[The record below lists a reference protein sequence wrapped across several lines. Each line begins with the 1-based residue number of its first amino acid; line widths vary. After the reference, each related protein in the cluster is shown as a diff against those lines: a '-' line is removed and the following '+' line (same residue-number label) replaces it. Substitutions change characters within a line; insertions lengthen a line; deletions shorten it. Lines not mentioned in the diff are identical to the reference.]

1 MKRFNPEHAHK
12 LERAGRLE
20 ELPPANI
27 ARLLDLDGS
36 QTVVDFGAGT
46 GMYTLP
52 IAEALP
58 RGGVIAVDAEEELL
72 ALIHEKLEGHPAAE
86 RVTTAL
92 FADGRTALP
101 DGVADR
107 LFMVNAL
114 HHIHDD
120 RAALA
125 EIVRLLTPGGLLLSV
140 DYARMERPVGPSN
153 DHVIELSEAR
163 ATLAGAGL
171 EEVGVYLPGEVGRY
185 SIAVAARKPAP

>member
-20 ELPPANI
+20 ELPGQHRAPPRPR
-27 ARLLDLDGS
+27 RLADRRRLRRRHRH
-36 QTVVDFGAGT
+36 VHAPNRRGA
-46 GMYTLP
+46 
-52 IAEALP
+52 P